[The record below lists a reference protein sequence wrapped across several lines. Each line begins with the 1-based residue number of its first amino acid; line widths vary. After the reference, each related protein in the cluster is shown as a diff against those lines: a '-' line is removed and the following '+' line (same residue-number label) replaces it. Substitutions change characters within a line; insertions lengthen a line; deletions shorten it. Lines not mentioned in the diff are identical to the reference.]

1 MVSCGALERSKNP
14 YIESIEEPC
23 VSKTQKEILA
33 TWVWLK
39 KKSWK
44 RAEAMEK
51 KSIHELNV
59 EFANF
64 CVCVRERKNN
74 SFEITVIIFK
84 T

>member
-1 MVSCGALERSKNP
+1 
-14 YIESIEEPC
+14 
-23 VSKTQKEILA
+23 
-33 TWVWLK
+33 
-39 KKSWK
+39 
-44 RAEAMEK
+44 MEK

-84 T
+84 TYKKFKSPIQKGF